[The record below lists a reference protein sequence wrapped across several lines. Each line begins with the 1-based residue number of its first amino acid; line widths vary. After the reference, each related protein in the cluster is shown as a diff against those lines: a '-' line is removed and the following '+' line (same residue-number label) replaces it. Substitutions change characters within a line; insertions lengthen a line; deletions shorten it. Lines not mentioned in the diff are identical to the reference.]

1 MNEDNE
7 NLFDNLKFHF
17 DKLVDTNVTL
27 DTLGIDAE
35 AFKAEARD
43 IIMSRIQ
50 DLASERLENTEIEEK
65 VYIQ

>member
-50 DLASERLENTEIEEK
+50 DLASERLENTEIE
-65 VYIQ
+65 